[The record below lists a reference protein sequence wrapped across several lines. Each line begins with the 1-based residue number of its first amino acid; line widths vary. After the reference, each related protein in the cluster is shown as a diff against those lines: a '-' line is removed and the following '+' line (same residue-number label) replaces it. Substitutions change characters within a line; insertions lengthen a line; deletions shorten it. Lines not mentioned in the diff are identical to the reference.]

1 MPYFAF
7 RGIDAQGLEAVRA
20 THREEHRVYIRQ
32 DRPDCR
38 TVLGGPLLDP
48 EGRRM
53 IGTLL
58 VLEATDRAA
67 ALRFLA
73 NDPYA
78 RAGLF
83 ATTDLDPWQWGLGQP
98 T

>member
-1 MPYFAF
+1 MPYFVF
-7 RGIDAQGLEAVRA
+7 RGIDAPGMDPVRA
-20 THREEHRVYIRQ
+20 THREEHRFYIRQ
-32 DRPDCR
+32 DQTDCR
-38 TVLGGPLLDP
+38 TLLGGPLLDQD
-48 EGRRM
+48 GQRM

-58 VLEATDRAA
+58 VMEATDRAA

-83 ATTDLDPWQWGLGQP
+83 ATTELDPWQWGLGQP